1 MENSKEWSSS
11 FWDCFSPAK
20 TCLLASFCSCCLLGK
35 SASRLK
41 SPALKEYSYVNGEC
55 CIYAASHYCY
65 LCWIPLMMKRRQIRE
80 RFGIKGSS
88 CNDCMVACF
97 CPCCLL
103 VQQEKELEA
112 QCLLLESGYQAPKGM
127 EYAELSS
134 AAPKGMGTAELS
146 ST

>member
-1 MENSKEWSSS
+1 MVY
-11 FWDCFSPAK
+11 FFLG
-20 TCLLASFCSCCLLGK
+20 LLFPRK
-35 SASRLK
+35 NI
-41 SPALKEYSYVNGEC
+41 YVNGEC

-65 LCWIPLMMKRRQIRE
+65 LCFVPLMMKRRQIRE

-88 CNDCMVACF
+88 CNDCMMACF

-127 EYAELSS
+127 EYAGLN
-134 AAPKGMGTAELS
+134 ATAPKAMEHAELS
-146 ST
+146 STIPAGMETAELSAT